1 VALVTGGSR
10 GIGRAIALA
19 LGQAGCKVIVNYA
32 AGAARAEE
40 VVAELKSA
48 GGDAVAVGGSVA
60 KREEVAEMFK
70 KGVEAFGKVDILVN
84 NAGITRDTL
93 LMRMKPEQWQEVID
107 TNLTG
112 VFYCTQEACKL
123 MGKQRSGRII
133 NITSVVGLFGNAGQA
148 NYASAKAGVIGLTKS
163 VAREYSARG
172 IVCNAV
178 APGFIASDMTAELS
192 AEIEAKILGVVPLGR
207 YGSAEEVAGL
217 VRFLALDPA
226 AGYITGQTLAIDGGM
241 TGCSP
246 IKL

>member
-1 VALVTGGSR
+1 
-10 GIGRAIALA
+10 
-19 LGQAGCKVIVNYA
+19 
-32 AGAARAEE
+32 
-40 VVAELKSA
+40 
-48 GGDAVAVGGSVA
+48 
-60 KREEVAEMFK
+60 MFK
-70 KGVEAFGKVDILVN
+70 KSVDTYGKIDILVN

-112 VFYCTQEACKL
+112 VFYCTQEACKV
-123 MGKQRSGRII
+123 MSKKKSGRII
-133 NITSVVGLFGNAGQA
+133 NITSVVGLFGNAGQV

-163 VAREYSARG
+163 VAREYSARN
-172 IVCNAV
+172 ITCNAV

-192 AEIEAKILGVVPLGR
+192 SEIEAKILSAVPLGR
-207 YGSAEEVAGL
+207 YGAPEDVAGL

-246 IKL
+246 IKF